1 MNPSHST
8 FRRPVTWVVLALALS
23 ASSLPAADAPAAPPP
38 PPPPRA
44 LGDALQLVVDRSIIA
59 SYEGKAELRLGIP
72 VAREAIIRSEKPWE
86 GTAFFISSIY
96 QIKGVY
102 HLLYRGMDT
111 ASGREG
117 PDTQYLCLAVSQ
129 DGITWEKPSLGLVD
143 FRGSKDNNI
152 VAYENGHSFP
162 ACFTFYDPRPGVPDN
177 ERVKAIDMRE
187 GDRRA
192 GGAGKGLHAQLLGSA
207 DGRVWHELA
216 IKANLESDWV
226 NAFDGGSV
234 GWSEAEQQ
242 FVGYFRWWDTEAK
255 PHPRSLPDWMIVRP
269 GVRTSFRSASRDL
282 VTWTRPEP
290 MTYGDTPREHFY
302 ETCTVP
308 YFRAPQ
314 LYIVLANRFNPGRR
328 ALTLEEERALDI
340 MRLPGNKTTP
350 TYTFASDAN
359 DLVLLTTKPG
369 SAEFDRPFLEAFL
382 RPGPELGNWGSR
394 SNYAALSGGIIPT
407 GPAEISFYVSRHHLQ
422 KTNYLQRISL
432 RTDGF
437 ASVNAPYAGGAF
449 TTVPF
454 TYTGDHLE
462 VNFSTSAAGEVR
474 VELQDEAGHPLPGFS
489 LADCD
494 VLIGDRIAGEVS
506 WHGQKS
512 LARYMKK
519 PVRLKFQL
527 LDADVYSYRFPGP
540 PAP

>member
-1 MNPSHST
+1 MNTSLHP
-8 FRRPVTWVVLALALS
+8 FRRPLLTASVAGLLVLS

-38 PPPPRA
+38 VRA

-59 SYEGKAELRLGIP
+59 GYDGKAALRLGTP
-72 VAREAIIRSEKPWE
+72 VVREAIIRSEKPWE
-86 GTAFFISSIY
+86 GTAFFISSMY
-96 QIKGVY
+96 ELNGVY

-117 PDTQYLCLAVSQ
+117 PDTQYLCLATSK

-152 VAYENGHSFP
+152 VAYENGHAFP
-162 ACFTFYDPRPGVPDN
+162 TCFTFLDPRPGVPAN

-207 DGRVWHELA
+207 DGRVWHELT

-255 PHPRSLPDWMIVRP
+255 THPRTLPDWMIVRP
-269 GVRTSFRSASRDL
+269 GVRTSFRSVSRDL
-282 VTWTRPEP
+282 VTWSRPEP

-369 SAEFDRPFLEAFL
+369 STEFDRPFLEAFL

-437 ASVNAPYAGGAF
+437 ASVNAPYAGGSF

-454 TYTGDHLE
+454 TYSGDHL
-462 VNFSTSAAGEVR
+462 VLNFSTSAAGEVR
-474 VELQDEAGHPLPGFS
+474 VELQDEAGQPLPGFT

-512 LARYMKK
+512 LARYIKK

-527 LDADVYSYRFPGP
+527 LDADVYSFRFPGP
-540 PAP
+540 PAS